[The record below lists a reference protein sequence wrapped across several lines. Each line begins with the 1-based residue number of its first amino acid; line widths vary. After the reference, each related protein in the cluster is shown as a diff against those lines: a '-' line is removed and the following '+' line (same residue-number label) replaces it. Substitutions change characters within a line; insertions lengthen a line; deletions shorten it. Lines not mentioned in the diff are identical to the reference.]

1 MATQCDP
8 KSCQYH
14 QLTDR
19 VMEDLRDAVSKIT
32 ESQMQVKESMA
43 SLIEGFKAM
52 DRLEKR
58 QEKQE
63 ELQRAKDQEQDLK
76 IDQLRIF
83 MYKALG
89 VAALAVPL
97 LTMAAQV
104 LLTVFFHG

>member
-1 MATQCDP
+1 MALCEP

-19 VMEDLRDAVSKIT
+19 VMEDLRDAVGKIT

-52 DRLEKR
+52 DRLERK

-63 ELQRAKDQEQDLK
+63 ELQRTKDQEQDLK

-97 LTMAAQV
+97 LAMVGQALIA
-104 LLTVFFHG
+104 VFFHG